1 MPIVIKKNSFFVRS
15 FLIIIG
21 SVFLVACV
29 NQGEQSSN
37 KGADPGLILQS
48 LLQNS
53 PDPLK
58 ACVNANEEEE
68 TCLKSTQDLSGINES
83 SLAKIISGNRYSTYS
98 QYCTSL
104 LSSESF
110 SKLNVKA
117 QECVMT
123 CNEAYWSA
131 LGSAGRCQGQSS
143 DLISTEGSDTL
154 SCIRNCSNISSGL

>member
-1 MPIVIKKNSFFVRS
+1 M
-15 FLIIIG
+15 
-21 SVFLVACV
+21 
-29 NQGEQSSN
+29 N
-37 KGADPGLILQS
+37 KGTDPGLILQS
-48 LLQNS
+48 LLQNL

-68 TCLKSTQDLSGINES
+68 ACVKLTDDLSGINES
-83 SLAKIISGNRYSTYS
+83 SLAKIISGNQSTRYS

-131 LGSAGRCQGQSS
+131 LRSAGRCEGQSS
-143 DLISTEGSDTL
+143 DLISAEGADTL

>member
-1 MPIVIKKNSFFVRS
+1 MLTVTKKNSFFIRS
-15 FLIIIG
+15 FLIIFG

-29 NQGEQSSN
+29 NQGAQSQN

-68 TCLKSTQDLSGINES
+68 TCLKLTEDLSGIDES
-83 SLAKIISGNRYSTYS
+83 SLAKIISGNQSATYS

-110 SKLNVKA
+110 SKLNIKA

-131 LGSAGRCQGQSS
+131 LRSASRCEGQSS
-143 DLISTEGSDTL
+143 DLISAEGADTL
-154 SCIRNCSNISSGL
+154 SCIRNCSSISSGL